1 MSKTQKKRRAPRAS
15 GGKKTQQAAAK
26 ARNPTLARRPAT
38 YLEGH
43 RLKKYTPSALRNG
56 ISGYLVMWRNR
67 YGYGD
72 KMIGLFK
79 SEKAAINA
87 AETINLDAHLDLE
100 KRLGFL
106 VATEQQTFTI
116 VPFKRGKPDR
126 AISFIVTATPAP
138 DQSDAKITKSRR

>member
-43 RLKKYTPSALRNG
+43 RLKEYTPSALRNG
-56 ISGYLVMWRNR
+56 ISGYLLIWRNQ
-67 YGYGD
+67 YGGD

-87 AETINLDAHLDLE
+87 AETINLAAHLALE

-106 VATEQQTFTI
+106 VATEQQRFTI
-116 VPFKRGKPDR
+116 VPFERGKPAM
-126 AISFIVTATPAP
+126 AISFIVNATPAP